1 MELQSIPERIRYDP
15 ILGKTW
21 FDVHRND
28 LNAFLIFVGKPGS
41 RKSGSAGTIGFELDK
56 TFNINR
62 CVWLGSE
69 LLELIEKGELIDG
82 KYRELR
88 KGSVILW
95 DETGVEGDNT
105 EWYSQKA
112 KVIKHVFTLSR
123 YRNLIILMTTTS
135 VGAVQIGVRRLLHG
149 IFRMVGVPRDKEH
162 FPSDKF
168 AEAKFYWYH
177 ENFTD
182 AKPRFTNPRY
192 QYWQGDYSRLDQI
205 YIPRPP
211 EEWELEYKKRK
222 DHYARNWVTLF
233 SNDLKK
239 LEHVL
244 NAKKISD
251 AESTI
256 DYVAR
261 ADTEIRDNLGKYL
274 IYKVT
279 GGYPSVSAGLIQEDY
294 KELSIKETKDLA
306 GKLNALIKAR
316 RLTYPS
322 NPNGESSELA

>member
-1 MELQSIPERIRYDP
+1 MELRLIPERIKYDP

-21 FDVHRND
+21 YDVNYND

-41 RKSGSAGTIGFELDK
+41 RKSGSAGTVGFELDPS
-56 TFNINR
+56 FSINR

-69 LLELIEKGELIDG
+69 LLDLIEKGELING
-82 KYRELR
+82 KYQELK

-149 IFRMVGVPRDKEH
+149 IFRMVGIPRDKEH

-192 QYWQGDYSRLDQI
+192 QYWKGDYSRLDHI
-205 YIPRPP
+205 YIPRPS
-211 EEWELEYKKRK
+211 EEWESAYKKRK
-222 DHYARNWVTLF
+222 DHYARNWVSLF
-233 SNDLKK
+233 RGELEKLNNRISVDSQIELKGVDYIAMAEK
-239 LEHVL
+239 RLKENPKDFIISKPDGSYQFSYIFVMEKCPGISESKAKFV
-244 NAKKISD
+244 AKKYNTLVKVNRFSL
-251 AESTI
+251 E
-256 DYVAR
+256 
-261 ADTEIRDNLGKYL
+261 EGKV
-274 IYKVT
+274 I
-279 GGYPSVSAGLIQEDY
+279 
-294 KELSIKETKDLA
+294 
-306 GKLNALIKAR
+306 
-316 RLTYPS
+316 
-322 NPNGESSELA
+322 